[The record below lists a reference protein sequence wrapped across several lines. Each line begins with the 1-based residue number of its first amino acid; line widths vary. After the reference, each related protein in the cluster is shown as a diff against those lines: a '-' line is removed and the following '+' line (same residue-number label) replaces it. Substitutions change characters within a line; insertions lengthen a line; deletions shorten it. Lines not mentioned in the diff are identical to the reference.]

1 MSNPLRAFLML
12 RSQGGDWDISVVHSL
27 EDLVRTWEGRS
38 DATLTGVVHCGFVRR
53 IARTFDDIAR
63 EHPGRI
69 LLTPGG
75 RFALPSE
82 FRSSDDPVGYVEDE
96 AVYLGLQGWGY
107 SVDAPRIP
115 VRAATSSELQDW
127 LAEYAAIYP
136 DDVTALMNA
145 DILNDAGYLENE
157 ASLALRLRSRLGE
170 FRAIVKCRG
179 SDDPCDL
186 AKAAPP
192 WLSER
197 PLEDLGLTARL
208 SNVFARHNIKS
219 VGELATYSLGQMMEF
234 ANFGRKSVKDLI
246 EILERG
252 LAAGVQTAE
261 VRASEIAD
269 LPLLKLV
276 GATLQRLATREE
288 DILRRRMGWE
298 GPSQTLADIGD
309 SYGITRERI
318 RQIEAKTIKRI
329 VREEFWDDLL
339 TSKITAIL
347 VDRQFPLPLA
357 GAEALDPWFSG
368 FAANRSAVEY
378 ILSNMCGG
386 HVVIITIDGLEYL
399 SFLTTDNWREIVRSA
414 RQLLESG
421 TEKGWS
427 RERCRHLVSGL
438 LPPHSREFSSVLWDK
453 VSPLC
458 HFAGDDDDA
467 VLISYGRGAES
478 LILAILEDSD
488 RPLHYSEIAALASDR
503 AGREIDERRAH
514 SAAAE
519 VGYLLGRGSFGT
531 DRHLGYKT
539 EEMMALAE
547 EASAIVNDG
556 PDARQW
562 HASELAAAIA
572 DDPEWSDRPPNKYV
586 IDVVLRLYSSLK
598 RLGRMVWAPADA
610 GPDAARVDL
619 RQAVIATLQQAGG
632 PLTGAELHQ
641 RLVAIR
647 GINDGWNFVC
657 GDPVIR
663 LGSGRWGI
671 NDRDVP
677 VKRAEQTELQEKLV
691 KMLEARG
698 SGLHISEISQPETP
712 GFTSRMLLSLAALDS
727 RLRVSPGQYLYLRAW
742 GSPRR
747 ATIGEACLDALR
759 QSSPVSFEELYDAV
773 VERVGRACARTEV
786 SSALQGLEARLDEN
800 GLWTLEDDA
809 PWQTFEAA

>member
-12 RSQGGDWDISVVHSL
+12 RSLAGEWEISVVHSL
-27 EDLVRTWEGRS
+27 EDLVRAWEGRS
-38 DATLTGVVHCGFVRR
+38 DPAMTGIVHCGFVRR
-53 IARTFDDIAR
+53 VARTFEDLAR

-69 LLTPGG
+69 LMTPAG
-75 RFALPSE
+75 RFALPAE
-82 FRSSDDPVGYVEDE
+82 FRSSDHPIGYVEDE
-96 AVYLGLQGWGY
+96 AIYLGLEGWGY
-107 SVDAPRIP
+107 RVEAPREP
-115 VRAATSSELQDW
+115 VRPASAELQSW
-127 LAEYAAIYP
+127 LSEYAAIYP
-136 DDVTALMNA
+136 GDVAALQDANIF
-145 DILNDAGYLENE
+145 DDAGYLENE
-157 ASLALRLRSRLGE
+157 VSLPLQIRSRLGA
-170 FRAIVKCRG
+170 FRTRVKCRG
-179 SDDPCDL
+179 DDPCEL

-197 PLEDLGLTARL
+197 PLEDLGLTVRL
-208 SNVFARHNIKS
+208 SNVFVRHNIRS
-219 VGELATYSLGQMMEF
+219 VGDLSAYSLDQMLEF
-234 ANFGRKSVKDLI
+234 ANFGRKSVRDLI

-269 LPLLKLV
+269 RPLLKLV
-276 GATLQRLATREE
+276 EATLQRLATREK

-298 GPSQTLADIGD
+298 GPSQTLADIGE

-329 VREEFWDDLL
+329 VREEYWDDLL
-339 TSKITAIL
+339 ASKISAML

-386 HVVIITIDGLEYL
+386 RVAIITIDGLEYL
-399 SFLTTDNWREIVRSA
+399 SFLTADDWQEIVRSA

-421 TEKGWS
+421 TEQGWS

-438 LPPHSREFSSVLWDK
+438 LPAHSREFSSVLWDK

-458 HFAGDDDDA
+458 HFAGDGDDA
-467 VLISYGRGAES
+467 VLISYGRGAEA

-488 RPLHYSEIAALASDR
+488 RPLHYSEIAALASER
-503 AGREIDERRAH
+503 AGREFDERRAH

-531 DRHLGYKT
+531 DRHLGYRMD
-539 EEMMALAE
+539 EMMALAE

-562 HASELAAAIA
+562 HASELATAIA
-572 DDPEWSDRPPNKYV
+572 DDPDWGDRPPNKYV
-586 IDVVLRLYSSLK
+586 IDVALRLYSSLK
-598 RLGRMVWAPADA
+598 RLGRMVWAHADA
-610 GPDAARVDL
+610 GPGAARVDL

-677 VKRAEQTELQEKLV
+677 LKRAEQGELQEKLV
-691 KMLEARG
+691 KMLETRG
-698 SGLHISEISQPETP
+698 SGLHISEIHHPDIP
-712 GFTSRMLLSLAALDS
+712 GLTSRMLLSLASLDS
-727 RLRVSPGQYLYLRAW
+727 RIQVSAGQYLYLRAW

-747 ATIGEACLDALR
+747 ATIGEACLEVLK
-759 QSSPVSFEELYDAV
+759 QSSPIGFEELYGAV
-773 VERVGRACARTEV
+773 VEHVGRACARSDV
-786 SSALQGLEARLDEN
+786 SSALQGLEARLDES
-800 GLWTLEDDA
+800 GLWTLEDGA